1 MNKEKFFDSI
11 MEIVCDTMGVTKE
24 QIVSTCRKMSL
35 IDARSMFVFYA
46 SKSGFTTDYI
56 MEKLKRKSP
65 YSIQNLIEVY
75 NQRVSSNYYQYMSS
89 QVGRRID
96 FIKQQLDNNN
106 SLSCK

>member
-11 MEIVCDTMGVTKE
+11 MEIVSDTMGVTNE

-35 IDARSMFVFYA
+35 IDARSMFVYYA
-46 SKSGFTTDYI
+46 IKCGFTTDYI

-65 YSIQNLIEVY
+65 YSIKNLLEVY
-75 NQRVSSNYYQYMSS
+75 RQRANSNYYQYMSLQIDR
-89 QVGRRID
+89 QVD

-106 SLSCK
+106 